1 VVQRDNGSRRLY
13 GMTKFKPTS
22 IALARL
28 KIARIGKKYC
38 EIICGIG
45 IKKSQKGSGIIC
57 GI

>member
-1 VVQRDNGSRRLY
+1 
-13 GMTKFKPTS
+13 MTKFKPTS

-28 KIARIGKKYC
+28 KIARIGKKNC

>member
-13 GMTKFKPTS
+13 GMTSLNQS